1 VKHTLDHSSPNTVD
15 FAEVL
20 GVDVTVVFHNSAPH
34 IERLVQ
40 SLAACADGTI
50 EMNLHVV
57 DNASHDDSIE
67 VFRQALST
75 TQSKFAHVTIHESP
89 TNLGFGCAHNRAAAS
104 GNAPFIF
111 ILNPDTAMPA
121 DGLRCLLAEA
131 ARSADDVA
139 GWEPRQIPYE
149 HPKAYDPVTMEP
161 PWCSGAALLLRRRAF
176 TKVGGFDECIF
187 LYCEDVDLS
196 WRLRDAGYR
205 LRYVPSVRVR
215 HDSYSVPNEIKPSQF
230 IYSRLGNLYLRS
242 RFGTVTD
249 ILIGLQLYMLSIIGS
264 QHFHGQRR
272 ALLREIPTFF
282 RLFPHFRWGANGP
295 HGRHRVRGLNYEIRR
310 GGEFTE
316 TVLAEHLPRRSKVSI
331 LVRTLGRRAKLDRAL
346 RSVANQTYRNLEVI
360 VVEDGPATLG
370 DFLSEFRDL
379 DIVYHPLG
387 ENRGRCHAG
396 NEAMNRASGEYL
408 VFLDEDDE
416 FYADHIEQLVAA
428 ALTSGTEVAYAT
440 AFEVPTEWD
449 SAGKILRQGEPIV
462 QFQQKFSRLALCYRN
477 YLPILTV
484 LFHRSLFERF
494 GGMDP
499 DLDNLEDW
507 DLWLRFC
514 AAGARFAF
522 LNKTTS
528 LYRIPYRRKDY
539 GIRYQSLHSF
549 KTVATAK
556 QEQMALTMT
565 VAEASRE
572 IGVILEDQSRL
583 GQILGIT
590 PRELRGIEKL
600 YTRHKLARW
609 AISILR
615 PVLRRLVLG

>member
-1 VKHTLDHSSPNTVD
+1 
-15 FAEVL
+15 
-20 GVDVTVVFHNSAPH
+20 
-34 IERLVQ
+34 
-40 SLAACADGTI
+40 
-50 EMNLHVV
+50 
-57 DNASHDDSIE
+57 
-67 VFRQALST
+67 
-75 TQSKFAHVTIHESP
+75 
-89 TNLGFGCAHNRAAAS
+89 
-104 GNAPFIF
+104 
-111 ILNPDTAMPA
+111 
-121 DGLRCLLAEA
+121 
-131 ARSADDVA
+131 
-139 GWEPRQIPYE
+139 
-149 HPKAYDPVTMEP
+149 
-161 PWCSGAALLLRRRAF
+161 
-176 TKVGGFDECIF
+176 
-187 LYCEDVDLS
+187 
-196 WRLRDAGYR
+196 
-205 LRYVPSVRVR
+205 
-215 HDSYSVPNEIKPSQF
+215 
-230 IYSRLGNLYLRS
+230 
-242 RFGTVTD
+242 
-249 ILIGLQLYMLSIIGS
+249 
-264 QHFHGQRR
+264 
-272 ALLREIPTFF
+272 
-282 RLFPHFRWGANGP
+282 
-295 HGRHRVRGLNYEIRR
+295 LNYEIRR